1 MIKISYVVFKNI
13 VKKYKGS
20 NSEVIKN
27 FDLTI
32 DKGEFIVIVGP
43 SGSGKSTLLE
53 LICGFEEITDGYI
66 EIDDKIIN
74 EVEPKNRD
82 VAMVF
87 QNYALF
93 PHLTTYENIA
103 FGMKIRKMKKLD
115 IDKKVKWVANILE
128 LSEFLNVKPKKLSGG
143 QRQRI
148 ALARAIVREPKL
160 FLMDEPLSNLDP
172 KLRYSTCNEITNL
185 HKEINATTI
194 YVTHDQVE
202 ALTMADRIV
211 ILNDGI
217 IQQVGTPMEVY
228 NNPKNTFVATF
239 IGKPQ
244 MNLFDFIIKDN
255 KFKIADCMEFELSK
269 DFSFLEENKKYILG
283 IRAEDVI
290 HTDSEKD
297 SISAKI
303 EKVEYLGSE
312 IILYLQYKSCK
323 FTSKTYKIKEFKI
336 GGNININFDF
346 KKVNIFNNKTKEI
359 IGGVEYEK
367 NY

>member
-1 MIKISYVVFKNI
+1 MRKISYVVFENI
-13 VKKYKGS
+13 RKRYKGS
-20 NSEVIKN
+20 STDVIKEFN
-27 FDLTI
+27 LSI

-53 LICGFEEITDGYI
+53 LICGFEEITDGHI
-66 EIDDKIIN
+66 EIDNKVIN
-74 EVEPKNRD
+74 QMEPKNRD

-87 QNYALF
+87 QSYALF

-103 FGMKIRKMKKLD
+103 FGMKIRKMDKLD
-115 IDKKVKWVANILE
+115 IDKKVRWAANILE
-128 LSEFLNVKPKKLSGG
+128 LNEFLDVKPKKLSGG
-143 QRQRI
+143 QRQRV

-211 ILNDGI
+211 VLNDGV
-217 IQQVGTPMEVY
+217 IQQVGTPMELY
-228 NNPKNTFVATF
+228 SKPKNTFVATF

-244 MNLFDFIIKDN
+244 MNLFDFIIKDD
-255 KFKIADCMEFELSK
+255 KLQIANSMTFDLSK
-269 DFSFLEENKKYILG
+269 EFSFLEKNKKYILG
-283 IRAEDVI
+283 IRAENII
-290 HTDSEKD
+290 HTNSDRGSVM
-297 SISAKI
+297 AKI

-312 IILYLQYKSCK
+312 IILYLEYEKCK
-323 FTSKTYKIKEFKI
+323 FTSKTYNIKEFKI
-336 GGNININFDF
+336 GEYINITFDF
-346 KKVNIFNNKTKEI
+346 EKVNIFDNITREI
-359 IGGVEYEK
+359 I
-367 NY
+367 NNI

>member
-1 MIKISYVVFKNI
+1 MRKVSYVVFDNI
-13 VKKYKGS
+13 VKRYKGS
-20 NSEVIKN
+20 NSDVIKEFN
-27 FDLTI
+27 LTV

-53 LICGFEEITDGYI
+53 LICGFEELTSGHI
-66 EIDDKIIN
+66 EIDNKVIN
-74 EVEPKNRD
+74 EIEPKNRD
-82 VAMVF
+82 VSMVF

-128 LSEFLNVKPKKLSGG
+128 LNEFLDIKPKKLSGG
-143 QRQRI
+143 QRQRV

-160 FLMDEPLSNLDP
+160 FLMDEPLSNLDS
-172 KLRYSTCNEITNL
+172 KLRYSTCNEITEM

-194 YVTHDQVE
+194 YVTHDQIE

-217 IQQVGTPMEVY
+217 IQQVGKPMEIY

-244 MNLFDFIIKDN
+244 MNLFDIIIEDN
-255 KFKIADCMEFELSK
+255 KLKIDDCMIFELNK
-269 DFSFLEENKKYILG
+269 ELSFLEKDRKYIMG
-283 IRAEDVI
+283 IRAEHI
-290 HTDSEKD
+290 INTNLQSNMD

-312 IILYLQYKSCK
+312 IIIYLQYKNCK
-323 FTSKTYKIKEFKI
+323 FTTKTYEIRECKI
-336 GGNININFDF
+336 GENINIKFDF
-346 KKVNIFNNKTKEI
+346 EKVNIFDNKTKENVR
-359 IGGVEYEK
+359 G
-367 NY
+367 